1 MDPMSPRAA
10 DAFLD
15 VSGILEPTSI
25 AVIGASER
33 PGNLGGD
40 TVRRLVKFGY
50 PGPVWP
56 VNRTAAPVAGLPGF
70 SAVSGVPAVP
80 HLAVLAVPAEAL
92 LDAVRECTAAGIRYG
107 IAYAGGLGEAGGAGA
122 ELQRTLVALCRQTGF
137 TLCGPNCVGVI
148 NATMPATATFS
159 TALLEVDALR
169 PGGISIVAQS
179 GGIGTTAFSLF
190 QQAGFGCRHMISSGN
205 EAVVGYGDY
214 LYALAHDEG
223 THVIAGYLEGT
234 ADSAKLVRALQA
246 ARARRKPVVLIKAG
260 ATSASARAA
269 QAHTGALVG
278 EDRVV
283 DAVLRELGVIRVYS
297 IEELVDVAL
306 MLVGNRDRLPSG
318 GGVGVV
324 TFGGGNGVLAAD
336 QCAQFGLA
344 TPSLSA
350 ACLDRLR
357 PLLIS
362 VATAAN
368 PLDLTPTTAFRAES
382 LALLPSALDA
392 VAAEP
397 DIHTILFIAGSLAAR
412 GAEIS
417 DVIAGFAG
425 RSTKP
430 VCVSWPSPPIGIP
443 QRLAAQGIYAFL
455 DPARGVQAIA
465 RLAAQGVAAARP
477 SRAGGP
483 RVDGLTV
490 FDWRAHV
497 PERPGHLV
505 VSEDR
510 CHRILAAA
518 GLPVAA
524 ARLVQDDAGARVAAE
539 ALGFPVVL
547 KGISTSV
554 THRAAAGLVA
564 VDLRSRA
571 EVEGACRGLQA
582 RAREIGAAL
591 AGIYVQKM
599 HKGGTE
605 LLLAAFRDPMFGVMV
620 SCGSGGGL
628 TELIDDVVTERAP
641 VDPRLGAAMLD
652 RLRIRRYAVDV
663 KGPLDAGPAAAFLA
677 RFSEL
682 AVTAPWP
689 RFVFEV
695 NPLKWTRDAV
705 VAVDGLLIIDAD

>member
-1 MDPMSPRAA
+1 MTPRSGD

-40 TVRRLVKFGY
+40 TVRRLVKFGF

-56 VNRTAAPVAGLPGF
+56 VSRTAAPVAGLPAF
-70 SAVSGVPAVP
+70 PAIADVPGVP

-92 LDAVRECTAAGIRYG
+92 LDAVRECARAGIRYG
-107 IAYAGGLGEAGGAGA
+107 VAYAGGLGEAGGAGA
-122 ELQRTLVALCRQTGF
+122 ELQRALVALCRETGF

-148 NATMPATATFS
+148 NATLPATPTFS
-159 TALLEVDALR
+159 TALLEMDALR
-169 PGGISIVAQS
+169 AGGISIVAQS
-179 GGIGTTAFSLF
+179 GGIATTAFSLI

-205 EAVVGYGDY
+205 EAVVGYADY
-214 LYALAHDEG
+214 LYALAQDPG
-223 THVIAGYLEGT
+223 TQVIAGYLEGT
-234 ADSAKLVRALQA
+234 ADTRKLVRALEA
-246 ARARRKPVVLIKAG
+246 ARDRRKPVVLIKAG

-283 DAVLRELGVIRVYS
+283 DAVLRELGVIRVHS
-297 IEELVDVAL
+297 IEELVDVSL
-306 MLVGNRDRLPSG
+306 LLVGNRGRAPAG
-318 GGVGVV
+318 RGVGVV
-324 TFGGGNGVLAAD
+324 TFGGGNGVLAVD
-336 QCAQFGLA
+336 QCAQFGLG
-344 TPSLSA
+344 TPALSA
-350 ACLDRLR
+350 ACVERLR

-382 LALLPSALDA
+382 LALLPQALDA

-397 DIHTILFIAGSLAAR
+397 EIHAILVIAGSLAAK

-417 DVIAGFAG
+417 AVMEGFAH
-425 RSTKP
+425 RAEKP
-430 VCVSWPSPPIGIP
+430 VCVSWPSPPLGIP
-443 QRLAAQGIYAFL
+443 ERLAAAGIYSFL
-455 DPARGVQAIA
+455 DPVRGVQAIA
-465 RLAAQGVAAARP
+465 RLAAQGEAAARRP
-477 SRAGGP
+477 PRSRATG
-483 RVDGLTV
+483 VGLTA
-490 FDWRAHV
+490 FDWPAHV
-497 PERPGHLV
+497 PGRAGPLV

-510 CHRILAAA
+510 CHRILEAA

-524 ARLVQDDAGARVAAE
+524 ARLVQDAAAAVAAAE

-547 KGISTSV
+547 KGISPSV
-554 THRAAAGLVA
+554 THRAAAGLLA
-564 VDLRSRA
+564 VDLRTPP
-571 EVEGACRGLQA
+571 EVTAASHRLEA

-591 AGIYVQKM
+591 DGVYVQKM
-599 HKGGTE
+599 HRGGTE
-605 LLLAAFRDPMFGVMV
+605 LLLAAFRDPMYGVMV

-641 VDPRLGAAMLD
+641 VDRQLAASMLD
-652 RLRIRRYAVDV
+652 RLRIRRFARDDR
-663 KGPLDAGPAAAFLA
+663 GPLPAEPVAAFLA

-682 AVTAPWP
+682 ALTAPWR

-695 NPLKWTRDAV
+695 NPVKWTRDAV
-705 VAVDGLLIIDAD
+705 VAVDGLLVIEES

>member
-10 DAFLD
+10 DVFLD
-15 VSGILEPTSI
+15 VSGILEPASI

-40 TVRRLVKFGY
+40 TVRRLVKFGF

-56 VNRTAAPVAGLPGF
+56 VNRSAAPVAGLPSF
-70 SAVSGVPAVP
+70 STVARLPGVP

-92 LDAVRECTAAGIRYG
+92 LDAVRECAAAGVRYG
-107 IAYAGGLGEAGGAGA
+107 VAYAGGLGEAGGAGA
-122 ELQRTLVALCRQTGF
+122 ELQRALVALCRATGF

-148 NATMPATATFS
+148 NATIPATPTFS

-179 GGIGTTAFSLF
+179 GGIGTTAFSLI

-205 EAVVGYGDY
+205 EAVVGYADY
-214 LYALAHDEG
+214 LYALARDEG

-234 ADSAKLVRALQA
+234 ADSDRLVRALEE
-246 ARARRKPVVLIKAG
+246 ARRCRKPVVLIKAG

-283 DAVLRELGVIRVYS
+283 DAVLRELGVIRVQS
-297 IEELVDVAL
+297 IEELVDVSLLLA
-306 MLVGNRDRLPSG
+306 GNRARLPAG
-318 GGVGVV
+318 RGVGVV
-324 TFGGGNGVLAAD
+324 TFGGGNGVLAVD
-336 QCAQFGLA
+336 QCAQFGLS
-344 TPSLSA
+344 TPALSA
-350 ACLDRLR
+350 ACVERLR

-382 LALLPSALDA
+382 LALLPQALDA
-392 VAAEP
+392 VTAEP
-397 DIHTILFIAGSLAAR
+397 EIHTILFIAGSLAAK

-417 DVIAGFAG
+417 DVIASFAT
-425 RSTKP
+425 RAAKP
-430 VCVSWPSPPIGIP
+430 VCVSWPSPPLGIP
-443 QRLAAQGIYAFL
+443 ERLATRGIYAFL
-455 DPARGVQAIA
+455 DPVRGIQAVA
-465 RLAAQGVAAARP
+465 RLATQGDAAARP
-477 SRAGGP
+477 PRPPGP
-483 RVDGLTV
+483 RADGLTA
-490 FDWRAHV
+490 FDWGAHV
-497 PERPGHLV
+497 ADPRGHLV
-505 VSEDR
+505 VPEDR
-510 CHRILAAA
+510 CHRLLAAA

-524 ARLVQDDAGARVAAE
+524 AQLVQGEAAARGAAE
-539 ALGFPVVL
+539 AIGYPVVV
-547 KGISTSV
+547 KGISPSV
-554 THRAAAGLVA
+554 THRAAAGLLA
-564 VDLRSRA
+564 VDLRSGA
-571 EVEGACRGLQA
+571 EVAAACRGLEA
-582 RAREIGAAL
+582 RAGEIGTVL
-591 AGIYVQKM
+591 DGIYVQRM
-599 HKGGTE
+599 HRGGTE

-620 SCGSGGGL
+620 SCGSGGAL

-641 VDPRLGAAMLD
+641 VDRPLAVAMLD
-652 RLRIRRYAVDV
+652 RLRIRRHAVDLR
-663 KGPLDAGPAAAFLA
+663 GPLDAGPAADFLV

-682 AVTAPWP
+682 ALTAPWR

-695 NPLKWTRDAV
+695 NPLKWTRDGV